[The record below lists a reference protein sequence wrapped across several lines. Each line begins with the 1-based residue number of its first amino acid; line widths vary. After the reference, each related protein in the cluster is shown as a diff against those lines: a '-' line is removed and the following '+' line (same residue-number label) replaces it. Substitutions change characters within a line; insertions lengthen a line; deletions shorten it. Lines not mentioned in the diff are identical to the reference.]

1 MNMRQKIVVAIRQQL
16 DTNFGRQRI
25 PIRSVIKCFFIIA
38 YAKEWEQETVG
49 LTPSFDFTTF
59 EKGIDAPL

>member
-1 MNMRQKIVVAIRQQL
+1 MRQKIVVAIRQQL
-16 DTNFGRQRI
+16 DTKFGRQRI

-38 YAKEWEQETVG
+38 YAKEREEETVG
-49 LTPSFDFTTF
+49 LTPSLDFTTF